1 MQLELKDLGICLQK
15 LIKDSGKT
23 LDTISKE
30 SGVSLATLSRASRN
44 ERGMQPQTA
53 RKLNKYFKVPY
64 FVGYQDKDGTL
75 IPSPKQV
82 NKSANIYNV
91 GDTVMSYYDHE
102 YYNVQEIKYIKYDWH
117 YYIGNE
123 WVAEEYL
130 ELAPVV
136 KANIEEPVTPTPT
149 PTPMELTEDH
159 PMVQHILTLISKQN
173 DSINSISTTLEYIL
187 SMINGLTEKNSKP
200 TLFTLVDKILDLLR
214 GE

>member
-1 MQLELKDLGICLQK
+1 MNIALEDLGKCLQK

-30 SGVSLATLSRASRN
+30 SGVSLATLSRSARG

-64 FVGYQDKDGTL
+64 FVGYQDKNGTL
-75 IPSPKQV
+75 TLSPKQV
-82 NKSANIYNV
+82 NKSANAYNI

-117 YYIGNE
+117 YLIGND
-123 WVAEEYL
+123 WIAEEYL

-136 KANIEEPVTPTPT
+136 EAKPTPT
-149 PTPMELTEDH
+149 ESVKPTPVELTEDH
-159 PMVQHILTLISKQN
+159 PIVQHLLTLINKQN

-187 SMINGLTEKNSKP
+187 SMINSLSEKNDKP
-200 TLFTLVDKILDLLR
+200 TLFTLVDKILDLLK